1 MFMKEINDHSLNQ
14 VPEGNR
20 HEVEMDEKLSGPMMT
35 LSAQSQGERAC
46 SLPSA
51 DDWPARIWT

>member
-20 HEVEMDEKLSGPMMT
+20 HEVEMDEKLS
-35 LSAQSQGERAC
+35 AQSQGEKAC
-46 SLPSA
+46 SLHSA
-51 DDWPARIWT
+51 DDWPVRIWT